1 MKNDSL
7 HRAVA
12 LLHNDVLQQL
22 AAIQW
27 CVSELQRR
35 GVASPDSANALK
47 LISEAAAAAM
57 TSTRGAIDELGPS
70 PDLPA

>member
-7 HRAVA
+7 HRAMA

-35 GVASPDSANALK
+35 GVASRTVR
-47 LISEAAAAAM
+47 M
-57 TSTRGAIDELGPS
+57 R
-70 PDLPA
+70 